1 MSAKDQL
8 ELAAIRVLARLKET
22 EGIDLVS
29 THGVNTLASSLARFL
44 IKDPKMARA
53 GATAEWLIEQ
63 HQVGDLFASDE
74 DLERL
79 LQEEWDVALRQAA
92 SERTQAPKPAFHA
105 EFEAKLQKTPGDLQ
119 LSMIYGDWLQSEG
132 DPLGGLIARQI
143 AAEEQPHL
151 QREAAD
157 FLKRHQSYFLGRL
170 AEYVPRLIELDWRRG
185 FVHAAKVG
193 AKTHTKGE
201 FQGAILLG
209 WLLDLRIAK
218 WMRSLELR
226 AFGPY
231 QHDVQQEMA
240 RVLFSKERPALAQL
254 SIVDPDARM
263 SSAAI
268 ELTPA
273 AKALPNLERLSI
285 RAGAVELER
294 SDFSR
299 LKRLSIEVS
308 GGAERHVNAIALM
321 AWPRL
326 RALGLSARTTRPF
339 DRCLERALTP
349 RKLPALRVLRIF
361 SADDASVEW
370 LAESKLVEQLRVLDL
385 SDGYLSAAG
394 AAHIEANAARF
405 SKLAEFRL
413 LDSKL
418 PSAVLSRL
426 KAACPKIQLQ

>member
-44 IKDPKMARA
+44 VNAQETSRA
-53 GATAEWLIEQ
+53 SATAEWLIEQ
-63 HQVGDLFASDE
+63 RQVGDLFASDE
-74 DLERL
+74 QLERL
-79 LQEEWDVALRQAA
+79 LQEEWDVELRKVA
-92 SERTQAPKPAFHA
+92 SERAQAPKPAFHA

-143 AAEEQPHL
+143 AAEEEPHL

-193 AKTHTKGE
+193 AKTHTKSE
-201 FQGAILLG
+201 FQGAILLE
-209 WLLDLRIAK
+209 WLLDLRVAK
-218 WMRSLELR
+218 LMRSLELR

-231 QHDVQQEMA
+231 QHYVQQEMA
-240 RVLFSKERPALAQL
+240 QVLFSQERPALTQL
-254 SIVDPDARM
+254 SIVDPDERI

-294 SDFSR
+294 TDLSR
-299 LKRLSIEVS
+299 LKRLSIEVAS
-308 GGAERHVNAIALM
+308 GAERHVNAMASM

-326 RALGLSARTTRPF
+326 RALGLSAPRARRF
-339 DRCLERALTP
+339 DACLQRVLTP
-349 RKLPALRVLRIF
+349 RKLPALRLLRIF

-370 LAESKLVEQLRVLDL
+370 LASSKLVEQLRVLEL
-385 SDGYLSAAG
+385 SGGYLTASGAG
-394 AAHIEANAARF
+394 YIEAKAARF

-413 LDSKL
+413 LDSRL
-418 PSAVLSRL
+418 PVATLSQL
-426 KAACPKIQLQ
+426 KAACPKLQLQ